1 MITRQEIVSLFEQY
15 DVITI
20 FRHTHPD
27 CDAVG
32 SQFGLKQWLKENYPW
47 KQVYALGTEQCSQ
60 GIFPPNDEAPEELI
74 SQSLAVVLDSATAE
88 RTDDQRFLQAAYILR
103 IDHHPVSDDFGNVM
117 YIYTEAAA
125 TCELLTEIFAE
136 QSEKQFSSVT
146 AGYLYK
152 GLLTD
157 TLCFRTSN
165 TTGKTLSAAAV
176 LANKGID
183 IPGINRELFDQ
194 SLSSFQFAS
203 FVRSR
208 LDIPYPGFGSVLITL
223 EDQKN
228 WNIDS
233 SEAKTYID
241 EIGHIS
247 DLQAWVLFVERLQ
260 EQTIVYDGS
269 LRSKSIPI
277 NGVAS
282 VYRGGGHKNAAGVK
296 GLSKNEYLRI
306 LKDIIQEMSSI
317 ETN

>member
-15 DVITI
+15 DVITV

-32 SQFGLKQWLKENYPW
+32 SQFGLKQWLNENYPE
-47 KQVYALGTEQCSQ
+47 KQVYALGDERCSQ
-60 GIFPPNDEAPEELI
+60 GIFPPNDAVTDELI
-74 SQSLAVVLDSATAE
+74 CKSLAVVLDSATAE

-103 IDHHPVSDDFGNVM
+103 IDHHPVSDDFGSAM
-117 YIYTEAAA
+117 YIFPEAAA

-136 QSEKQFSSVT
+136 QTDKQFSSVT

-165 TTGKTLSAAAV
+165 TTGRTLAAAAV

-208 LDIPYPGFGSVLITL
+208 LEIPYPWFGSVLITL

-247 DLQAWVLFVERLQ
+247 DLQAWVLFVERQQ
-260 EQTIVYDGS
+260 EHGIVYDGS
-269 LRSKSIPI
+269 LRSKSIPV
-277 NGVAS
+277 NGIAS

-296 GLSKNEYLRI
+296 GLSKDEYLQI
-306 LKDIIQEMSSI
+306 LKDIIQEITSI